1 MKKCIH
7 CNCRQ
12 PYDVCAACS
21 TTELG
26 YDFEDVKKMRATF
39 YGVLPEEK
47 PKKQCPI
54 KKLIKKITVESIIVD
69 TFVVIFVIIWIFV
82 LKEFINILQMI

>member
-21 TTELG
+21 TSELG
-26 YDFEDVKKMRATF
+26 YDLGTEIWK
-39 YGVLPEEK
+39 GE

-54 KKLIKKITVESIIVD
+54 KKLISKITVESIIVD
-69 TFVVIFVIIWIFV
+69 TFVVVFVIIWIFI
-82 LKEFINILQMI
+82 LKEFINILQTKI